1 GTYIG
6 CFKDDYYNPILEAS
20 FINEPSMTISNCI
33 SICEVERHTFAGLRY
48 GTKCFC
54 DSVITINLTLVH
66 LADTKCIRPCG
77 GNATQYCGAWLK
89 LALYQLDILPESTK
103 SIEQI
108 SSTPT
113 SPLHSA
119 MLSTSDTTTSKSTF
133 TGSSTETLDTT
144 TLTSMEPTVSMSS
157 ETTSS
162 TGTTTTAL
170 LTTDAS
176 TRVPINTS
184 TNLIMAID
192 RAISTVNMN
201 NNACSCPCYNVNSQ
215 AFKEKVEKLIKEIEI
230 NKKLTSLYV
239 NSKIC
244 MQDERT
250 SSKTIGTVGV
260 LCMCVPLLMIVV
272 FDISNCFG
280 KDR

>member
-1 GTYIG
+1 
-6 CFKDDYYNPILEAS
+6 
-20 FINEPSMTISNCI
+20 
-33 SICEVERHTFAGLRY
+33 
-48 GTKCFC
+48 
-54 DSVITINLTLVH
+54 
-66 LADTKCIRPCG
+66 
-77 GNATQYCGAWLK
+77 
-89 LALYQLDILPESTK
+89 
-103 SIEQI
+103 
-108 SSTPT
+108 
-113 SPLHSA
+113 
-119 MLSTSDTTTSKSTF
+119 MLSTSDITTPNSAF
-133 TGSSTETLDTT
+133 TGSSTETFDTT
-144 TLTSMEPTVSMSS
+144 ALTSMEPTVSMSS

-162 TGTTTTAL
+162 TATATTAL
-170 LTTDAS
+170 LTSDTS
-176 TRVPINTS
+176 YNTS
-184 TNLIMAID
+184 TNLIMATD
-192 RAISTVNMN
+192 RVISTVNMN
-201 NNACSCPCYNVNSQ
+201 NNTCSCLCYNVNSQ